1 MKYAMPPEIRD
12 DLRAQ
17 AVAAIHAWL
26 GRDKAGF
33 DAVVG
38 SDEEAAVLL
47 PVVIMELA
55 TALEHLTSPQQL
67 RREVSAW
74 LHEHRARQAA

>member
-1 MKYAMPPEIRD
+1 MDTQIAD

-17 AVAAIHAWL
+17 AMAAVDCWL
-26 GRDKAGF
+26 RRDKEGF

-55 TALEHLTSPQQL
+55 TALEALTSPQQL

-74 LHEHRARQAA
+74 LDEHRARMAA